1 MSAATRRL
9 SFYFL
14 HFWTRFLGPAKMEEE
29 MPPPPLRFGR
39 LFFLWAGTII
49 FFFFFSFCHCFCPP
63 QNKGRRLKVKTATKN
78 KQRCI
83 FLFFSYWRL
92 LFFAA
97 LLFSLPANIF
107 PFVLLP
113 FVCFEFW
120 PAIKRCR
127 SLRLNASRLLRI
139 HWWVTSRSEAKG
151 EESEATGGSSD

>member
-1 MSAATRRL
+1 MAAAKRR
-9 SFYFL
+9 
-14 HFWTRFLGPAKMEEE
+14 R
-29 MPPPPLRFGR
+29 
-39 LFFLWAGTII
+39 
-49 FFFFFSFCHCFCPP
+49 
-63 QNKGRRLKVKTATKN
+63 RRLKVKTATKN

-120 PAIKRCR
+120 PAINI
-127 SLRLNASRLLRI
+127 SFSVIPPPIVLFQVL
-139 HWWVTSRSEAKG
+139 VSRSAFYLYFSLSIFNSDKIPGIQRMWAVIIMLCFYIFTFIFPIE
-151 EESEATGGSSD
+151 GGGRHNV

>member
-1 MSAATRRL
+1 MAAVWL
-9 SFYFL
+9 LFYSGLNPFPFAFSFLAAIIYAAA
-14 HFWTRFLGPAKMEEE
+14 HWP
-29 MPPPPLRFGR
+29 
-39 LFFLWAGTII
+39 II
-49 FFFFFSFCHCFCPP
+49 FLPIYFSSAPIFFGQKYTALPSAKD
-63 QNKGRRLKVKTATKN
+63 KGRRLKVKTATKN

-120 PAIKRCR
+120 PAINI
-127 SLRLNASRLLRI
+127 SFSWRLFLPHFFSFSRLFLLGQKYAASGQR
-139 HWWVTSRSEAKG
+139 
-151 EESEATGGSSD
+151 